1 MNKTEQQQAQI
12 LREEIARAC
21 MIMEARKL
29 YSQEEFGHFMTELR
43 QYESEMVLT
52 EGYDP
57 ETMYEGLL
65 DRLKNLAKGMVDKVA
80 PDNLKKID
88 QLAAQLADIDMDLD
102 TAKEVGRTPNEIK
115 ALEAKR
121 NVLLQQLAKIDPNY
135 AQQAQQAADAEN
147 SADPNAKKAQAG
159 GSIKSKVQDTF
170 KKAMDAA
177 DTPKADGILARIGN
191 AFMQS
196 HSAGHKANLAL
207 YGAVERGLNSLFR
220 DKPAPESQDDAIM
233 ALLLKLKKAGLDI
246 DVNKTKKETDKLS
259 DEEEGKEGDDK
270 EKTGEEEKEGMPKE
284 TPLSVMTRQKD
295 VKPGKDGQKEA
306 PLVMSIQKMGLSQP
320 TAQQIAKRI
329 GQYLRQ
335 RKIPIAESLNINHAD
350 RILENILKNA
360 PRGLLYTLFEEI
372 SKEDMDEIRAA
383 AKSGDE
389 KRKKDLYRKLSRK
402 YHPDKGGEKEDFQRL
417 KNLLGQGGG
426 NKDTPE
432 PSDVNS
438 DIKSNPEKA
447 GVVLSK
453 DFMKIGVKLT
463 PEVIAAL
470 QSQFEKIKR
479 EKVPR
484 EKISTALATVA
495 KNVETGETSTKD
507 AKIQIAG
514 IAKLDPEK
522 DISRQTPVEKIIRN
536 AFREERARIRAMSKG
551 KGVIHKVVS
560 RFISDNQNL
569 LKKDPALKDIFDDEA
584 RFNQFAKKIRNNIK
598 RMLKRRGY
606 EDSEIGNLLE
616 STNIEEQVR
625 EAANKYLLESDK

>member
-12 LREEIARAC
+12 LKEEVARAC

-43 QYESEMVLT
+43 QYESEMVLA

-88 QLAAQLADIDMDLD
+88 QLAAQLADIDMQLD
-102 TAKEVGRTPNEIK
+102 TAKEMLDAGLRTPNEVK
-115 ALEAKR
+115 ALEVKR

-159 GSIKSKVQDTF
+159 GDMKSKVQDTF
-170 KKAMDAA
+170 KKAMGAA
-177 DTPKADGILARIGN
+177 DTPKADGILARIGK

-196 HSAGHKANLAL
+196 HSAGHQANLAL

-220 DKPAPESQDDAIM
+220 GNPAPQNQDDALM
-233 ALLLKLKKAGLDI
+233 ALLLKLQQAGLKI
-246 DVNKTKKETDKLS
+246 DPSKVEKETENLP
-259 DEEEGKEGDDK
+259 EEPQEGGEEQGGD
-270 EKTGEEEKEGMPKE
+270 EEKEGMPKE

-329 GQYLRQ
+329 GQYLKQ
-335 RKIPIAESLNINHAD
+335 RKIPIAESLNINHTD

-360 PRGLLYTLFEEI
+360 PKGLLYTLFEEI
-372 SKEDMDEIRAA
+372 SKEDMDEISAA

-389 KRKKDLYRKLSRK
+389 KQKKDLYRKLSMK
-402 YHPDKGGEKEDFQRL
+402 YHPDKGGEAKDFQRL

-426 NKDTPE
+426 NTDKP
-432 PSDVNS
+432 
-438 DIKSNPEKA
+438 
-447 GVVLSK
+447 
-453 DFMKIGVKLT
+453 
-463 PEVIAAL
+463 
-470 QSQFEKIKR
+470 QSKR
-479 EKVPR
+479 ER
-484 EKISTALATVA
+484 EYPGTSMAMEKGLEDMEKLGLKFSLSDASNLRKFFFRIRQNSKSGYTMFATALARTVD
-495 KNVETGETSTKD
+495 KLENGDLSKEKVRLTLKGFSRIEDDVSPKD
-507 AKIQIAG
+507 S
-514 IAKLDPEK
+514 P
-522 DISRQTPVEKIIRN
+522 EKIIKT
-536 AFREERARIRAMSKG
+536 AFETERARIRAMSKN

-569 LKKDPALKDIFDDEA
+569 LKKDPALKDIFNDEA
-584 RFNQFAKKIRNNIK
+584 KFNQFAKKIRNNIK

-606 EDSEIGNLLE
+606 EDSEIGKLLE

>member
-1 MNKTEQQQAQI
+1 MNKTELQQAQI

-29 YSQEEFGHFMTELR
+29 YSQEEFKHFMSELR

-65 DRLKNLAKGMVDKVA
+65 DRLKNLAKGMVNKVA
-80 PDNLKKID
+80 PDNLQKID
-88 QLAAQLADIDMDLD
+88 QLAAQLADVDMDLD

-115 ALEAKR
+115 ALETKR

-159 GSIKSKVQDTF
+159 GDMKSKMQDTF

-220 DKPAPESQDDAIM
+220 GNPAPQNQDDALM
-233 ALLLKLKKAGLDI
+233 ALLLKLQQAGLKI
-246 DVNKTKKETDKLS
+246 DPNKVEKETENLP
-259 DEEEGKEGDDK
+259 EEPQEG
-270 EKTGEEEKEGMPKE
+270 GEEQEGMPKE

-360 PRGLLYTLFEEI
+360 PKGLLYTLFEEI
-372 SKEDMDEIRAA
+372 SKEDMDEISAA

-389 KRKKDLYRKLSRK
+389 KQKKDLYRKLSMK
-402 YHPDKGGEKEDFQRL
+402 YHPDKGGEAKDFQRL
-417 KNLLGQGGG
+417 KNLLGQGKG
-426 NKDTPE
+426 NTDKPQSKREREYTGTHRAMEKGLEDME
-432 PSDVNS
+432 KLGLKFSPSDRTNLRKFFYDIHKNS
-438 DIKSNPEKA
+438 KSGYTIFAKA
-447 GVVLSK
+447 LARTVDKLENGDLSK
-453 DFMKIGVKLT
+453 
-463 PEVIAAL
+463 
-470 QSQFEKIKR
+470 
-479 EKVPR
+479 EKVR
-484 EKISTALATVA
+484 LTLKGFSRIEDDVS
-495 KNVETGETSTKD
+495 SKD
-507 AKIQIAG
+507 S
-514 IAKLDPEK
+514 P
-522 DISRQTPVEKIIRN
+522 EKIIKT
-536 AFREERARIRAMSKG
+536 AFETERARIRAMSKN